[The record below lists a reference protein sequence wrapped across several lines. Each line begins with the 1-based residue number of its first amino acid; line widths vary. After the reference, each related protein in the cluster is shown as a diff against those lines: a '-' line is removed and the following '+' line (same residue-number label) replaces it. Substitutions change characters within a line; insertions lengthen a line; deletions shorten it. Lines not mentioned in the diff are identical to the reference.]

1 MLMNTHILKRCT
13 LIICFLAIGS
23 VQAQTKTIAFVK
35 DNELPF
41 TNELELKL
49 REEINTLLLS
59 HFEIN
64 YQSFSGEDNEQLIQ
78 QNLASVYTA
87 TSIDLVIAVGLKS
100 SKIMHSKTEYKT
112 PSIATM
118 VLEEISKEKIGVT
131 NYAFFN
137 LSKTILESVKYFS
150 DLYQLKSI
158 GVLIDEPL
166 LLNNLTGLN
175 DGPYTIETLSTNV
188 VQINDQ
194 IEGVVIL
201 GPMFHSN
208 EKASS
213 TIDEAN
219 SKRIP
224 SFSLY
229 NHYLSFGCTGSMDNF
244 FTPFIKRTAIQSL
257 RFLEKLSNTDFQSKD
272 SFQIRLVLNMESIR
286 TIQKLPQLEY
296 FEDAILI
303 NVSKNREANLLSFS
317 AAIALG
323 LKEKISVKMKN
334 LEEQNADQDLKQA
347 KGNLGPK
354 LSIGAQSTWL
364 SNNLVEASLGQKGQL
379 TVAGSLNLQQVL
391 FSESILANI
400 AIKKLLIESAATESR
415 QEILDAVVSIS
426 YAYVSVLLAQ
436 SNLIL
441 QNENLNT
448 SKLNLSLAKNKRS
461 LGVGR
466 ASDVN
471 RWISELNENRI
482 QLSNAQ
488 ASYKKSIYA
497 LNETL
502 NQPIATA
509 YTFPSEFSAEEQF
522 KFPEELLSPYLK
534 NEFLTEL
541 LADFYLQ
548 ETKLMAPEY
557 QRMLLSEQILERK
570 MKSARRQLFMP
581 ELVGFANAS
590 DTWLLDGV
598 QANSQLPV
606 PPPPQDLTW
615 NAGIGVRIP
624 IFNNRV
630 RKTGLAKA
638 ILEKEKVFYSEQEL
652 SNAMETNIR
661 SQIQEL
667 RSLFVSS
674 GYAEKAAIA
683 ANDNYKE
690 LEDAYHEGFIK
701 IQQLIEAQTLKFKSD
716 LMVEKTNYEIAL
728 TYLKLERL
736 TGTIQILKPASE
748 QKEYFTRLKHHLL
761 NAR

>member
-1 MLMNTHILKRCT
+1 MLVNTHIHKLCT

-23 VQAQTKTIAFVK
+23 FIQAQTKTIAFVK

-49 REEINTLLLS
+49 KEEINTLLLS
-59 HFEIN
+59 HFEIY
-64 YQSFSGEDNEQLIQ
+64 YQSFSGKDNDQLIE
-78 QNLASVYTA
+78 QNLASVYTS

-100 SKIMHSKTEYKT
+100 SKLMHSKTEYKT

-118 VLEEISKEKIGVT
+118 VLEGNSKEKLGVT

-213 TIDEAN
+213 TINEAN

-229 NHYLSFGCTGSMDNF
+229 NHYLSFGCTGSMDNV

-317 AAIALG
+317 SAIALG

-488 ASYKKSIYA
+488 ASYKKSI
-497 LNETL
+497 
-502 NQPIATA
+502 
-509 YTFPSEFSAEEQF
+509 
-522 KFPEELLSPYLK
+522 
-534 NEFLTEL
+534 
-541 LADFYLQ
+541 
-548 ETKLMAPEY
+548 
-557 QRMLLSEQILERK
+557 
-570 MKSARRQLFMP
+570 
-581 ELVGFANAS
+581 
-590 DTWLLDGV
+590 
-598 QANSQLPV
+598 
-606 PPPPQDLTW
+606 
-615 NAGIGVRIP
+615 
-624 IFNNRV
+624 
-630 RKTGLAKA
+630 
-638 ILEKEKVFYSEQEL
+638 
-652 SNAMETNIR
+652 
-661 SQIQEL
+661 
-667 RSLFVSS
+667 
-674 GYAEKAAIA
+674 
-683 ANDNYKE
+683 
-690 LEDAYHEGFIK
+690 
-701 IQQLIEAQTLKFKSD
+701 
-716 LMVEKTNYEIAL
+716 
-728 TYLKLERL
+728 
-736 TGTIQILKPASE
+736 
-748 QKEYFTRLKHHLL
+748 
-761 NAR
+761 